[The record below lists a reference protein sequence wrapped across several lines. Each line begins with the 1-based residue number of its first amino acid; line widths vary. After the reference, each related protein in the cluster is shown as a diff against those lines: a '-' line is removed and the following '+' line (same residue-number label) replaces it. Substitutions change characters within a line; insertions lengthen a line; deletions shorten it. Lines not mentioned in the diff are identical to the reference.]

1 MLNNILLLIFGN
13 QTLSNLR
20 IILHSLHQNIVENS
34 PAGTLC
40 YIICLVKYPT
50 FLSHIIHGCHDGIE
64 LDLFAILTI

>member
-1 MLNNILLLIFGN
+1 MFNNILLLIFGN

-40 YIICLVKYPT
+40 NIICLVKYPT
-50 FLSHIIHGCHDGIE
+50 FLSHHFYGYWR
-64 LDLFAILTI
+64 